1 MCITYARSAYA
12 LSTEPKWLRDIVAEP
27 QWLITG
33 LCTSMVQQIVAV
45 FRAAVAHAFYSS
57 ACMSS
62 MTAQMATVGTGQ
74 VDPIQGSVATV
85 QFHVIAE

>member
-1 MCITYARSAYA
+1 M
-12 LSTEPKWLRDIVAEP
+12 P
-27 QWLITG
+27 QRLKAAA
-33 LCTSMVQQIVAV
+33 CTSLVQHFAAGLH
-45 FRAAVAHAFYSS
+45 AAVSHTFYSS

-85 QFHVIAE
+85 QFPHI